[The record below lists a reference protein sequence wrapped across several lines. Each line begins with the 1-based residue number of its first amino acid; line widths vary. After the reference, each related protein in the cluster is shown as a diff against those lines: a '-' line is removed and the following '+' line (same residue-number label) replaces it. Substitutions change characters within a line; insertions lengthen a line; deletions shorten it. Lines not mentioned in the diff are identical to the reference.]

1 MTQRIV
7 EMATGGALSA
17 HSAAAL
23 STAAGVDSAGGSGAF
38 FAARGLE
45 RLTGFFAF
53 DLAFAFGLETFA
65 LTAFFAFDL
74 AFDLAIFLG
83 FATLAFAFFDFLAF
97 GFFAATF
104 LGPFAVA
111 ALEPA
116 NASMRSVTCFWQ
128 CSLLRKRVSVLWVT
142 PILLATTYKPCVST
156 AFLMML

>member
-45 RLTGFFAF
+45 RLTG
-53 DLAFAFGLETFA
+53 AFGLETFA

>member
-45 RLTGFFAF
+45 R
-53 DLAFAFGLETFA
+53 